1 LKEANKAAAL
11 EGAMKAAYPK
21 PGLGIA
27 LDIGSKWP
35 PVK

>member
-1 LKEANKAAAL
+1 LKDANNAAAL

-21 PGLGIA
+21 PWLP
-27 LDIGSKWP
+27 LDIGSKRP